1 MQPTDDPVE
10 DINKLDPFQ
19 VAEALSHDHPKT
31 IALVLE
37 RLQPER
43 SAFVLQE
50 LPENLRN
57 ETILFLSQESN
68 VPQLIVDQVMRSTFE
83 KASTVKFRANRIE
96 QTQMLANMLRSVPKK
111 LRAGLLTQLEEADE
125 TFYKAVQEKMYVF
138 DDIVRLND
146 RDVQRMLGEIQTDFL
161 ILGLQNTDQ
170 DLKDK
175 LLGNLS
181 KRARQSV
188 LEEMEF
194 KANAT
199 TEEIEEARSEI
210 VTVMARLDEA
220 GDINLS

>member
-1 MQPTDDPVE
+1 M
-10 DINKLDPFQ
+10 
-19 VAEALSHDHPKT
+19 
-31 IALVLE
+31 
-37 RLQPER
+37 
-43 SAFVLQE
+43 
-50 LPENLRN
+50 
-57 ETILFLSQESN
+57 
-68 VPQLIVDQVMRSTFE
+68 PQLIVDQVMRSTFE